1 MFSADLSAH
10 EGGDH
15 VVVALRGELDMADAA
30 SIAATLT
37 EIAARGP
44 TIIVNLAALEF
55 MDSSGVAALA
65 RGRRQAR
72 QAGGDLVLAAAQ
84 QQVLRILV
92 LTRLAD
98 AFLVHASVNEAIFS
112 AGQASPA
119 LLPVSFAVDGG
130 DSVDDVAGQLGQGAV
145 MVAGV
150 AAQDEEGIVGAG
162 AEPLSEN
169 SLGLLDHDAAVQR
182 HL

>member
-1 MFSADLSAH
+1 MFSAELSTH
-10 EGGDH
+10 EGDDH

-44 TIIVNLAALEF
+44 TIIVNLEAVDF

-84 QQVLRILV
+84 QQVLRMLS

-98 AFLVHASVNEAIFS
+98 AFAVHVSVDEAIFGP
-112 AGQASPA
+112 GQATPA
-119 LLPVSFAVDGG
+119 CLP
-130 DSVDDVAGQLGQGAV
+130 
-145 MVAGV
+145 
-150 AAQDEEGIVGAG
+150 AASWTG
-162 AEPLSEN
+162 
-169 SLGLLDHDAAVQR
+169 
-182 HL
+182 